1 MEQLRVSITA
11 KSPLCFSERRPGTQ
25 FRESLDYIPGAALRA
40 AVAMPMVQEGESAF
54 EDLFTGEHPAI
65 FANAYPAANVLP
77 ASAMSCKAASGF
89 CGDEGQKHGV
99 IDTLVERL
107 CFEALD
113 PAGPLYLPKCCRCKP
128 GMRMERYT
136 AFYNWDGQKGKRASV
151 KQRLLTR
158 VAINRRRGTSE
169 DELLYS
175 PIVISE
181 AARERDGKCRA
192 VSFTGTVTASA
203 HERVLQNYLEATT
216 HLGSGTSRGLG
227 RVDISVEFAT
237 QQDETRKKDLQ
248 KRIADFNKAIAEFWK
263 LVQEQLAP
271 CSGSPSHNPDKGLYF
286 TIDLYADAVL
296 KHEGWLPTA
305 LLTAQMLKER
315 CGVQDETLQLVRAY
329 SAYDYRGG
337 WNLAWGLPKD
347 VDVVVPMGSVFVFW
361 TEDLQRWGSNLLDLE
376 HWGIGER
383 TAEGFGQVRICDKFH
398 VLATREE
405 PA

>member
-1 MEQLRVSITA
+1 LEQLRVSITP

-25 FRESLDYIPGAALRA
+25 FRESLEYIPGAALRA
-40 AVAMPMVQEGESAF
+40 AVAIPMREKQENAF
-54 EDLFTGEHPAI
+54 DGLFTSEHAAV
-65 FANAYPAANVLP
+65 FANAYPAESVLP
-77 ASAMSCKAASGF
+77 ATAMSCKAQSGF
-89 CGDEGQKHGV
+89 CGDGKHGV

-107 CFEALD
+107 CFEALQ
-113 PAGPLYLPKCCRCKP
+113 PAGPLYLPRCPHCKP
-128 GMRMERYT
+128 MMRMERHT
-136 AFYNWDGQKGKRASV
+136 AFYNWDGVKGKRASV

-181 AARERDGKCRA
+181 AARERDGKYRA

-227 RVDISVEFAT
+227 RVDIRVELAT
-237 QQDETRKKDLQ
+237 QQDETRKKDLGN
-248 KRIADFNKAIAEFWK
+248 RIADFNDAIAEFWK

-271 CSGSPSHNPDKGLYF
+271 CSGSPCHNPDKGRYF
-286 TIDLYADAVL
+286 TIGLYADAVL
-296 KHEGWLPTA
+296 KDEGWLPTA
-305 LLTAQMLKER
+305 IFTAQMLKER
-315 CGVQDETLQLVRAY
+315 CGVQDERLQLVRAY

-361 TEDLQRWGSNLLDLE
+361 TADLERWVSNLLDLE
-376 HWGIGER
+376 QRGVGER

-398 VLATREE
+398 VLATQED